1 MRYTSRY
8 TYSKMTGPDYSTRS
22 DPELIAASIDHG
34 DRQAWE
40 TLILRYK
47 RLIYSIPIRMGF
59 PPSDAADVFQTVCLL
74 LLENL
79 AFLRRRDRL
88 GAWLAITTRR
98 ECWRVA
104 RDRRTDFSDPDPE
117 TDATDPDH
125 DGSRLATLEEE
136 FVQIERHSLLN
147 AALDDME
154 PRCRQLL
161 KLLFWTDPRPS
172 YDEIVKLM
180 SLPTGSIGPTRA
192 RCLEKLTRI
201 LQRNG
206 FWP

>member
-1 MRYTSRY
+1 MTS
-8 TYSKMTGPDYSTRS
+8 PDYSVRS
-22 DPELIAASIDHG
+22 DPELIAASLDHG

-79 AFLRRRDRL
+79 AFLRKRDRL
-88 GAWLAITTRR
+88 GAWLVITTRR
-98 ECWRVA
+98 ECWRQA
-104 RDRRTDFSDPDPE
+104 REQQADALDSESDSADLE
-117 TDATDPDH
+117 Y
-125 DGSRLATLEEE
+125 DGYRIATLEEE
-136 FVQIERHSLLN
+136 LVQLERQSLLN
-147 AALDDME
+147 AALDSME

-161 KLLFWTDPRPS
+161 RLLFWTEPRPS

-180 SLPTGSIGPTRA
+180 SLPEGSIGPTRA

-206 FWP
+206 FWR

>member
-1 MRYTSRY
+1 MIGS
-8 TYSKMTGPDYSTRS
+8 DYAART
-22 DPELIAASIDHG
+22 DPELIAASLDHG

-47 RLIYSIPIRMGF
+47 RLIYSIPVRMGF
-59 PPSDAADVFQTVCLL
+59 PPPDAADVFQSVCLL

-88 GAWLAITTRR
+88 GAWLVITTRR
-98 ECWRVA
+98 ECWRLA
-104 RDRRTDFSDPDPE
+104 RERQADLPDPE
-117 TDATDPDH
+117 AEADLDR

-136 FVQIERHSLLN
+136 LVQIERQVLVN
-147 AALDDME
+147 AALDSLGS
-154 PRCRQLL
+154 RCRQLL
-161 KLLFWTDPRPS
+161 RLLFWTEPRPS

-180 SLPTGSIGPTRA
+180 SVPEGSIGPTRA
-192 RCLEKLTRI
+192 RCLEKLARI

-206 FWP
+206 FWR

>member
-1 MRYTSRY
+1 MDYTSRY
-8 TYSKMTGPDYSTRS
+8 TYAKMTGPDYAVQS
-22 DPELIAASIDHG
+22 DPELIAASLDHG

-40 TLILRYK
+40 TLILRYR
-47 RLIYSIPIRMGF
+47 RLIYSIPVRMGF

-88 GAWLAITTRR
+88 GAWLVITTRR
-98 ECWRVA
+98 ECWRLA
-104 RDRRTDFSDPDPE
+104 RDRQVDSPDPE
-117 TDATDPDH
+117 SATADLEQDS
-125 DGSRLATLEEE
+125 SRLATLEEE
-136 FVQIERHSLLN
+136 LVQIERHSVLN
-147 AALDDME
+147 AALDSME

-161 KLLFWTDPRPS
+161 RLLFWTEPRPS

-180 SLPTGSIGPTRA
+180 SLPEGSIGPTRA

-206 FWP
+206 FWL